1 VNFEYQPLTYRRTP
15 SRYFALLGLW
25 AMLVGGLPLAASD
38 WTWEGSVEYADP
50 RLAPTLRQG
59 LVVAGSVVAGSDSP
73 LFSAELQVDW
83 NFVPVYA
90 AASSGADGRWVWTT
104 PESTDDAASPIAA
117 SEPVLLYYQGTLDG
131 APAGDGGL
139 RAVRLEL
146 WLRVPAT
153 GLAARLPEPLL
164 DDRPLRWLSGWFRL
178 AFSGR
183 EPGDHAELTGL
194 LTVFQPTG
202 DEPPLPA
209 QVDHLQQKVAWLG
222 QRLNEQELTT
232 ARLQQELTDSRGR
245 LLATYQTL
253 DYLALERT
261 RLEQQVA
268 ALQDAVDTPQREWQ
282 RRAIE
287 WEVREALLLAEQ
299 EKLQAEAA
307 ALAEQLSVL
316 VVEHA
321 LTVQQAA
328 DTAAR
333 EANEPL
339 AAPETPAGAIPI
351 TFDATGS
358 YWIDP
363 AAVTVPQGAPMIQRE
378 TPTPGARTIQRRGPR
393 R

>member
-1 VNFEYQPLTYRRTP
+1 
-15 SRYFALLGLW
+15 
-25 AMLVGGLPLAASD
+25 MLVGGLSLAASD

-83 NFVPVYA
+83 NFVPVYGA
-90 AASSGADGRWVWTT
+90 ANSGADGRWVWTT
-104 PESTDDAASPIAA
+104 PVDDVASSPAA

-131 APAGDGGL
+131 EPAGDAGL
-139 RAVRLEL
+139 RATRLEL

-153 GLAARLPEPLL
+153 ELAARLPEPLV
-164 DDRPLRWLSGWFRL
+164 DNRPLRWLSGWFRL

-209 QVDHLQQKVAWLG
+209 QVEHLQQKVAWLG
-222 QRLNEQELTT
+222 HRLNEQEQTT
-232 ARLQQELTDSRGR
+232 ARLQQELADSRGR

-339 AAPETPAGAIPI
+339 VAPETPAGAIPI
-351 TFDATGS
+351 TIDATGS

-363 AAVTVPQGAPMIQRE
+363 AAVTAPQGAPTIQRE
-378 TPTPGARTIQRRGPR
+378 APTPGSRTIQRRGPR